1 MDFLTKF
8 DGSGRSPRQIQVD
21 ALTWLSNNWNKAN
34 VFVIQAPVGTG
45 KSGIARAIQLA
56 TNGDIIPPTNQ
67 LINQYIETYPQVN
80 SLKGK
85 AHYMCGSTGM
95 TCLDAHEILDPLEYK
110 TCEYTIRREKA
121 DFVGTFFNPSS
132 LFFYNLSR
140 QDKLPKVLVVDEAHK
155 IREVAMDM
163 SGKSFNSRDFMIPKS
178 RADINVSAWLDEA
191 ENNLRSKAK
200 EFRKNDDNE
209 KAAKL
214 LAEAD
219 GIKFIAKGFLENPE
233 NYAIEVIQNRNRTR
247 SLVIQP
253 ISPPRYITKQLLK
266 ADKLILLSATL
277 IPDDVEELVGGKNF
291 MYLDLPSP
299 IPKENRKIIYKPAPH
314 AMNTQTD
321 PELIAAAINKT
332 LEQYPGLNTIIHV
345 TYGMAE
351 KLYKYLPE
359 GTLRNTSENK
369 DEVINRFKLG
379 GGIFLASGCS
389 EGIDLPG
396 DSCRLNIIPIL
407 FRLNPTDPVIRK
419 RLGKPDGQ
427 IWYNNQV
434 IKTLTQQAGRSTRGI
449 DDHSTTV
456 VLDPAL
462 PKLITNKYVTISQ
475 SLAQAIQW
483 GT

>member
-8 DGSGRSPRQIQVD
+8 DGLGRAPRQIQIE
-21 ALTWLSNNWNKAN
+21 ALTWLSNNWNKSN

-45 KSGIARAIQLA
+45 KSGIARAVQLA

-67 LINQYIETYPQVN
+67 LINQYVETYPQVN

-85 AHYMCGSTGM
+85 AHYMCGNSGM
-95 TCLDAHEILDPLEYK
+95 NCLDAHEILERSEYAI
-110 TCEYTIRREKA
+110 CEYTRRKEKA

-132 LFFYNLSR
+132 LFFYNLGHK
-140 QDKLPKVLVVDEAHK
+140 DKPPRTLIVDEAHK
-155 IREVAMDM
+155 IREVVMEMA
-163 SGKSFNSRDFMIPKS
+163 GKSFNSRDFIIPAKK
-178 RADINVSAWLDEA
+178 ADIDVSAWLDEA
-191 ENNLRSKAK
+191 ENILRSKAK
-200 EFRKNDDNE
+200 VFRQNADHD
-209 KAAKL
+209 KAASL
-214 LAEAD
+214 LVEAD
-219 GIKFIAKGFLENPE
+219 GIRFIAKGFLENPE

-253 ISPPRYITKQLLK
+253 ISPPRYITRQLLK

-277 IPDDVEELVGGKNF
+277 IPDDVEELLDTKSF

-299 IPKENRKIIYKPAPH
+299 IPKQNRKIVYKPAPH

-345 TYGMAE
+345 TYSLAE
-351 KLYKYLPE
+351 KIYKYLPK

-369 DEVINRFKLG
+369 DEIINHFKLVG
-379 GGIFLASGCS
+379 GTFLASGCS
-389 EGIDLPG
+389 EGVDLPG
-396 DSCRLNIIPIL
+396 DTCRLNIIPLL

-427 IWYNNQV
+427 TWYNNQIV
-434 IKTLTQQAGRSTRGI
+434 KTLIQQAGRSTRGI
-449 DDHSTTV
+449 DDWSITV

-462 PKLITNKYVTISQ
+462 PRLITNKSVTIPRNLLDSIEW
-475 SLAQAIQW
+475 SS
-483 GT
+483 